1 MKAFQKLGQLV
12 LAHTKIMA
20 DYHRAPLRQSDTHG
34 SAHGHLR
41 ASGAHGPP
49 LGPAQHPPPPN
60 SGKATGSGLCD
71 ALAKC
76 CFNAAGGVSDL
87 AKMRLSYA
95 TTKPQQRSANRAG
108 GRRDSIDKLGDEAMK
123 VFLAADKSGDGVLQA
138 EEMPEMLRG
147 MGISGKPA
155 ERIKDLIHVF
165 FDEDTDGMGA
175 ESFKAL
181 NDNMSRTARRLVQE
195 GKLENHDVATNAEVL
210 LLYVIV
216 QQLQHE
222 MEFKDQRMSDLEEW
236 IHEAEGDL
244 MQIENASRRLRR
256 LTKPAAL
263 PPMLSASKAQGSLRW
278 SVGTPP
284 TQAQGSASS
293 HHSHGS
299 SQNLLGQSHGQSHS
313 QSPMSSQFKATSI
326 ATPYQTGAGSSSGGA
341 STPTG
346 SRFRT

>member
-1 MKAFQKLGQLV
+1 
-12 LAHTKIMA
+12 MA
-20 DYHRAPLRQSDTHG
+20 DHHRAALRQSD
-34 SAHGHLR
+34 AHGPGHGHVR
-41 ASGAHGPP
+41 ISDAPGPP
-49 LGPAQHPPPPN
+49 LGSAQHPPPPS
-60 SGKATGSGLCD
+60 SGGLCD

-76 CFNAAGGVSDL
+76 CFSAAGGVSDL
-87 AKMRLSYA
+87 SKMRLSYA
-95 TTKPQQRSANRAG
+95 TGKHHARPAHRAG

-147 MGISGKPA
+147 LGISGKPA

-165 FDEDTDGMGA
+165 FDDDTDGMGA

-195 GKLENHDVATNAEVL
+195 GKLENHDIATNTEVL

-222 MEFKDQRMSDLEEW
+222 MEYKDSRMADLEEW
-236 IHEAEGDL
+236 IHEAENDL

-256 LTKPAAL
+256 LTKPAAM
-263 PPMLSASKAQGSLRW
+263 PPMLGTGKSLHGSARW
-278 SVGTPP
+278 SVGVPG
-284 TQAQGSASS
+284 TQPLG
-293 HHSHGS
+293 GTS
-299 SQNLLGQSHGQSHS
+299 SQGQSHGQS
-313 QSPMSSQFKATSI
+313 PMSQQFKASSM
-326 ATPYQTGAGSSSGGA
+326 ATPYQTGASSSSGGA

-346 SRFRT
+346 SRFRM